1 MIPHMLKLAKKQS
14 FPEDFPKPR
23 KFRETSRNDWIFKF
37 RVQNQ
42 VSWQKVSRKNTQYI
56 EISQNQPN
64 LGHFGVLGFWD
75 SKVQKIKEVTKST
88 QNYPIYV
95 TGIISAKNYQKTTL
109 FAIVAILLCKSSN
122 KKKTMLM
129 LWIFLTKKIF
139 LAERESFNPNQAV
152 LGRIPPQAH
161 LMACHFKPRSVMSVK
176 IQCNFLFCC
185 LKQVR
190 IKNLGGFI

>member
-1 MIPHMLKLAKKQS
+1 MS
-14 FPEDFPKPR
+14 G
-23 KFRETSRNDWIFKF
+23 
-37 RVQNQ
+37 
-42 VSWQKVSRKNTQYI
+42 KNTQYI

-129 LWIFLTKKIF
+129 LWIFLTKKLC
-139 LAERESFNPNQAV
+139 LAERESFKSEKVFKVKV
-152 LGRIPPQAH
+152 L
-161 LMACHFKPRSVMSVK
+161 SVFCFDTFLTMLNALWWIYKKGHRGIFDFILLVSSV
-176 IQCNFLFCC
+176 L
-185 LKQVR
+185 VTDS
-190 IKNLGGFI
+190 KN